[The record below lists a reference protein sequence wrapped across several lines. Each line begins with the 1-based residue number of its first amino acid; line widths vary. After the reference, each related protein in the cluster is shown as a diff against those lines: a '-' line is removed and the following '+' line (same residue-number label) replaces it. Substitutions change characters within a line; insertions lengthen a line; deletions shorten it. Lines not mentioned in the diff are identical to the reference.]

1 MNKNSIKHLSVLAVA
16 AFALSACT
24 TSQSTMAA
32 YQSAQIECMGV
43 EHDGSQTLRV
53 TASGRNKAD
62 AVEQAKKNAVREVIF
77 NGIRHGQKGCNM
89 HPIVAEANAEEKYE
103 NYFNIFFADGG
114 EYLKYI
120 SMADERNHSRT
131 KAKAKAFVSYT
142 ITVRVLRA
150 ELKDRLKADHVID

>member
-1 MNKNSIKHLSVLAVA
+1 MKLKSITTLAA
-16 AFALSACT
+16 TGLMLLALPSCT
-24 TSQSTMAA
+24 TSQSTVAA
-32 YQSAQIECMGV
+32 YQGTQIECMGV

-77 NGIRHGQKGCNM
+77 YGIRHGQKGCNM
-89 HPIVAEANAEEKYE
+89 RPIVTEVNAEEKYE
-103 NYFNIFFADGG
+103 KYFNIFFADGG
-114 EYLKYI
+114 EYLKYVSI
-120 SMADERNHSRT
+120 ADERNRSRT
-131 KAKAKAFVSYT
+131 KAQAKSFVSYT

>member
-62 AVEQAKKNAVREVIF
+62 AVEQAKNAVREVIF

-89 HPIVAEANAEEKYE
+89 RPIVAEANAEEKYE